1 MIGIISCFGSSR
13 AANLFYP
20 EYTMSQRI
28 QLGGFIDFGELF
40 FLMEAVVG
48 LFLKYLLST
57 YGIYIIYK
65 KYIKNK
71 KIYIGTYSIIIFILA
86 SLLSKNNYI
95 LFNIL
100 KYYNYSNLFFFILIP
115 LIAFTAFSMKS
126 SRKA

>member
-1 MIGIISCFGSSR
+1 MHFIICYFTPYLKHLTKADNLKKHSLIALCTIALYSIYSIIGIISCFGPSR

-40 FLMEAVVG
+40 FLMEAIVG

-65 KYIKNK
+65 KYIIKLGGILWIINL
-71 KIYIGTYSIIIFILA
+71 YIIKLQA
-86 SLLSKNNYI
+86 
-95 LFNIL
+95 
-100 KYYNYSNLFFFILIP
+100 
-115 LIAFTAFSMKS
+115 
-126 SRKA
+126 

>member
-1 MIGIISCFGSSR
+1 MELFLAFGPSR

-20 EYTMSQRI
+20 EYTKSQRI
-28 QLGGFIDFGELF
+28 QFGGFIDFGEFF

-86 SLLSKNNYI
+86 SLLSRNNYI

-100 KYYNYSNLFFFILIP
+100 KYYQL
-115 LIAFTAFSMKS
+115 
-126 SRKA
+126 